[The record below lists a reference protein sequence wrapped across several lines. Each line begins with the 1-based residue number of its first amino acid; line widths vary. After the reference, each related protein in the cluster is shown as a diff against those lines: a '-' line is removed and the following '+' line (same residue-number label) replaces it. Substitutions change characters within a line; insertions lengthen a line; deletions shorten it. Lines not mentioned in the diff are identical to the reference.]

1 MIARLEEQKIL
12 LNDPNYIRTVRAW
25 GKNAIAVPSLDK
37 IPFIINILIT
47 AVRNGE
53 LDDQLAPAKKPATAV
68 TTRKA
73 A

>member
-1 MIARLEEQKIL
+1 MRCNKKVGVCPL
-12 LNDPNYIRTVRAW
+12 R
-25 GKNAIAVPSLDK
+25 GNAENGI
-37 IPFIINILIT
+37 ILIT

-53 LDDQLAPAKKPATAV
+53 LDDQLAPAKKPVTAM